1 MENQEYLNQIS
12 AASKPTTTQTKSGP
26 NNILHS
32 KILYLIIGAI
42 IIVIIL
48 AIVGSLLGSNK
59 STPQTEI
66 IKLKLHADSTMNVIN
81 TYQPDVKSSS
91 LRSSSAS
98 MNSILADTS
107 SKLNTYIAEKYGDKA
122 VGNAKNLA
130 EEAKT
135 TEDAL
140 ESELFEAKIN
150 GILDRVYAHKMAYE
164 ISVFLSEEGKLYNS
178 TKDENLQSIL
188 ADSYNS
194 LENLYS
200 NFNDFSETKQ

>member
-1 MENQEYLNQIS
+1 
-12 AASKPTTTQTKSGP
+12 
-26 NNILHS
+26 
-32 KILYLIIGAI
+32 
-42 IIVIIL
+42 
-48 AIVGSLLGSNK
+48 
-59 STPQTEI
+59 
-66 IKLKLHADSTMNVIN
+66 
-81 TYQPDVKSSS
+81 
-91 LRSSSAS
+91 